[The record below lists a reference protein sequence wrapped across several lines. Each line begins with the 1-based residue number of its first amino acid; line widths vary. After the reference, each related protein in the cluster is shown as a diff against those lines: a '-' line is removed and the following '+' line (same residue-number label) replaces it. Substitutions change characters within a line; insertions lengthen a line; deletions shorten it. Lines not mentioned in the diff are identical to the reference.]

1 MTTIIVYLGIF
12 IYSMIILAQTINKE
26 NYTVT
31 NSIFKRD
38 LFYDNKTLT
47 LTKDNFDMG
56 FTVMGY
62 MDQKI
67 LDNI

>member
-1 MTTIIVYLGIF
+1 
-12 IYSMIILAQTINKE
+12 MIILAQTINKD
-26 NYTVT
+26 NYSVT

-56 FTVMGY
+56 FTVMGD
-62 MDQKI
+62 MDQRIK
-67 LDNI
+67 DNI

>member
-1 MTTIIVYLGIF
+1 MVYLGIF
-12 IYSMIILAQTINKE
+12 IYSMVILAQTINRE

-31 NSIFKRD
+31 NSLLKRD
-38 LFYDNKTLT
+38 FFYDNKTLT

-62 MDQKI
+62 MDQRIK
-67 LDNI
+67 DNI